1 MAGRTDR
8 IEARIE
14 PERAERIRFASRLVD
29 ESMSAFMVRAAA
41 DRAERVIAE
50 HQFTEVDSNYFE
62 RLIAALD
69 EPARPLPA
77 LADAARRVAEQ
88 PSFVRRSPP
97 TGPR

>member
-1 MAGRTDR
+1 MAVRTDR

-50 HQFTEVDSNYFE
+50 HQFTLVDDDYFE
-62 RLIAALD
+62 RLLAALD
-69 EPARPLPA
+69 GPARPVAA
-77 LADAARRVAEQ
+77 LVDSARRVEEQ
-88 PSFVRRSPP
+88 PAFERR
-97 TGPR
+97 